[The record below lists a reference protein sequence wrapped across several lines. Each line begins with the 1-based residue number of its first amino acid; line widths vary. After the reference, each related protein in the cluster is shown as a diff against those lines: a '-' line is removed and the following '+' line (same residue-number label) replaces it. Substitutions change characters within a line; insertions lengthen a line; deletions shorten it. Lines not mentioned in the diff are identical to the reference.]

1 MGMNNAKTVNG
12 EKQREIGGFFS
23 LETQNGNEYHNGA
36 VRLNSAKNCLRYI
49 IRAYGI
55 KSLYVPRYTCP
66 IVWDA
71 VNMEQCEIKL
81 YSIDKNFMPKETF
94 PSDSYVLYTNYF
106 GICSKNVKMLSEK
119 YPMLIVD
126 NSQSFFSGKDG
137 LASFN
142 SARKFF
148 GVPDGAYLFTDMILP
163 DKFETDISW
172 QRASHLLIRADLGA
186 EAGYDEFKKNDRA
199 LCGEEIKAMSDL
211 TQSILKGIDYESVIK
226 TRISN
231 FRYLQEKLD
240 SVNELKISISD
251 GDIPMCYPFLYKRN
265 NLKEGLISKKIYV
278 PTYWKG
284 QSDKDIGDYFEQYLC
299 PLPID
304 QRYDPEDMSFVTG
317 QILKILQS

>member
-1 MGMNNAKTVNG
+1 MNDAEKGNG
-12 EKQREIGGFFS
+12 EKQREIGGYFS
-23 LETQNGNEYHNGA
+23 LETQNGSEYHSNA

-81 YSIDKNFMPKETF
+81 YSIDKNLMPKEKF
-94 PSDSYVLYTNYF
+94 PKDSYILYTNYF
-106 GICSKNVKMLSEK
+106 GICSENIKTLSEK
-119 YPMLIVD
+119 YPLLIVD

-148 GVPDGAYLFTDMILP
+148 GVPDGAYLFTDVILP
-163 DKFETDISW
+163 DKFDKDISW
-172 QRASHLLIRADLGA
+172 ERASHLLMRADLGA
-186 EAGYDEFKKNDRA
+186 EAGYNEFKKNDHA
-199 LCGEEIKAMSDL
+199 LCGEEIKTMSDL
-211 TQSILKGIDYESVIK
+211 TQSILKGIDYEYAIK

-231 FRYLQEKLD
+231 FRYLQEKL
-240 SVNELKISISD
+240 SSMNELEISLCDSD
-251 GDIPMCYPFLYKRN
+251 VPMCYPFLYKKNSIRAR
-265 NLKEGLISKKIYV
+265 LIEKKIYV

-284 QSDKDIGDYFEQYLC
+284 QCDNDIGNYFEQYLC
-299 PLPID
+299 PIPID
-304 QRYDPEDMSFVTG
+304 QRYNTEDMSFIAG
-317 QILKILQS
+317 QLLKILQKQ